1 VSLSK
6 ELSGAGRLVSA
17 ARALHGAVT
26 QCGVD
31 RELLLGFDERVQAVM
46 VLGACGAAV
55 EVCVHAGNGGVGV
68 GA

>member
-1 VSLSK
+1 VST
-6 ELSGAGRLVSA
+6 G
-17 ARALHGAVT
+17 
-26 QCGVD
+26 
-31 RELLLGFDERVQAVM
+31 ELLLGFDERVQAVM